1 VSPNVG
7 RLYDYPAMMFD
18 ESGKPVYGRLATDRP
33 HQLKAF
39 VVYSTT
45 FGLNVSAFQ
54 FVGSGLPVT
63 REVAVLPP
71 SNYPMQYLGRMSD
84 GRTPTLSQTDLY
96 IQQDIAMV
104 RGTRLSAGIGVS
116 NLFNR
121 GVVVSTFVVESEVG
135 SGLTF
140 NQADLYAGLLNFQQ
154 LFVQQKLLTDPRFL
168 MANGYQPPRSARVMI
183 KWTF

>member
-1 VSPNVG
+1 
-7 RLYDYPAMMFD
+7 
-18 ESGKPVYGRLATDRP
+18 
-33 HQLKAF
+33 
-39 VVYSTT
+39 
-45 FGLNVSAFQ
+45 
-54 FVGSGLPVT
+54 
-63 REVAVLPP
+63 
-71 SNYPMQYLGRMSD
+71 
-84 GRTPTLSQTDLY
+84 
-96 IQQDIAMV
+96 MV

>member
-1 VSPNVG
+1 
-7 RLYDYPAMMFD
+7 
-18 ESGKPVYGRLATDRP
+18 
-33 HQLKAF
+33 
-39 VVYSTT
+39 
-45 FGLNVSAFQ
+45 LNVSAFQ

-71 SNYPMQYLGRMSD
+71 SYYPMQYLGRMSE
-84 GRTPTLSQTDLY
+84 GRTPALSQTDLY
-96 IQQDIAMV
+96 FQQDIAMV

-140 NQADLYAGLLNFQQ
+140 NEADLYAGRLDFQQ
-154 LFVQQKLLTDPRFL
+154 LFAQQKVLRDPRFL
-168 MANGYQPPRSARVMI
+168 MANGYQPPRSARIMF
-183 KWTF
+183 KWSF